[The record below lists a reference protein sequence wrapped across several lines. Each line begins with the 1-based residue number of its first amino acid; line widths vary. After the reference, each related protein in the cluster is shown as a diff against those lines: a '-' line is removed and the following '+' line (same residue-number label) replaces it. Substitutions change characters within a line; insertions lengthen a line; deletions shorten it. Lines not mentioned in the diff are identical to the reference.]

1 VIRIV
6 CDACEKPFE
15 VDDAEAGGKMP
26 CPSCGDINRIPER
39 GRADADE
46 LPSAASAEQEVCVVR
61 PGMFRAHPFRYL
73 LIVLLIL
80 GGIAMA
86 VAARM
91 ENAIG
96 TWVVWPALVLAAA
109 ALVWF
114 GCWWLSTHFWVKLV
128 VSNKRTVRHE
138 GIIRRHTTEVLHNHV
153 RSVDIRQNFLQR
165 IFGVGAL
172 GIDSAGQDGI
182 EIEVRDIPRPYEIKK
197 VIDQY
202 RRM

>member
-1 VIRIV
+1 VVQIV
-6 CDACEKPFE
+6 CDACEKTFE

-26 CPSCGDINRIPER
+26 CPHCGDINRIPER
-39 GRADADE
+39 GRADAAE
-46 LPSAASAEQEVCVVR
+46 LPTGDGTEQEVCVVR

-73 LIVLLIL
+73 LIVLLIV
-80 GGIAMA
+80 GGLTLAILAK
-86 VAARM
+86 M
-91 ENAIG
+91 EKG
-96 TWVVWPALVLAAA
+96 VWPWTMWPALVLAAA

-114 GCWWLSTHFWVKLV
+114 AGWWLSTHYWVKLV

-138 GIIRRHTTEVLHNHV
+138 GIVRRHTTEVLHNHV

-165 IFGVGAL
+165 ILGVGAL